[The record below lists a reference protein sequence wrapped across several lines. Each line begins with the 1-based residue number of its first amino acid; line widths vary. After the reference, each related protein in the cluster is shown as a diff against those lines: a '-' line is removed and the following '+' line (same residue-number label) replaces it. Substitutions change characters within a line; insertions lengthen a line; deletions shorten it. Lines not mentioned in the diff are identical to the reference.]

1 MSQTAKP
8 GADRYRIL
16 LVYVYY
22 LVQGIGIA
30 IVYASLL
37 GWVGIAVGAAFLLG
51 LVWLFAFTGRRFPR
65 LPVTEV
71 GNTRIEAKA
80 GSGGRFSRKAGMAFV
95 IVGAAV
101 FTLGVVFEAI
111 KLLQDYVTSGSAEG
125 LDWMPMIRQLTISI
139 VCLSSLFKRLD
150 IEGGGCSL
158 RNKAYFKSLTP
169 PVFGRPIGT
178 WMSRIPLCVPSGST
192 TGTRSSGSIGPI
204 KPASRRSICTCVGL
218 ESVFR
223 SSHRSTLLRF
233 PTTIAGG
240 SMIC

>member
-51 LVWLFAFTGRRFPR
+51 LVWLLAFTGRRFPR

-139 VCLSSLFKRLD
+139 VCFSSLFQTTRNRGRRLLFTEQGLFQVVD
-150 IEGGGCSL
+150 PTSL
-158 RNKAYFKSLTP
+158 WTSDRDLDEPNS
-169 PVFGRPIGT
+169 
-178 WMSRIPLCVPSGST
+178 PLRAV
-192 TGTRSSGSIGPI
+192 R
-204 KPASRRSICTCVGL
+204 L
-218 ESVFR
+218 NDWD
-223 SSHRSTLLRF
+223 
-233 PTTIAGG
+233 
-240 SMIC
+240 